1 MNNPS
6 LEILGPFFFTE
17 ERNENIKGEKPLLFL
32 QRTIMDFLKLQ
43 SQNKEVGNF
52 RLKSLNR

>member
-6 LEILGPFFFTE
+6 LEILGPFFSQK
-17 ERNENIKGEKPLLFL
+17 ERNANIKGEKPLLFL

-43 SQNKEVGNF
+43 TQNKEVGNF